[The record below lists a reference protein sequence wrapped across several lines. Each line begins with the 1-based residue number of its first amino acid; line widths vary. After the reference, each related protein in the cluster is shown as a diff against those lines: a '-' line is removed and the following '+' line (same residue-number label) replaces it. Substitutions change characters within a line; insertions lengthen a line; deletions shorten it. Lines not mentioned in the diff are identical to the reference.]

1 MSCQYQPHSDNGTA
15 VADEVGVAGGGPSAS
30 SGRGTGMLVIRGG
43 GTVPALPVLL
53 PPALKGM
60 GGASPTGAVVK

>member
-1 MSCQYQPHSDNGTA
+1 M
-15 VADEVGVAGGGPSAS
+15 GVAGGGPSAS

>member
-1 MSCQYQPHSDNGTA
+1 M
-15 VADEVGVAGGGPSAS
+15 GVAGGGPSAS
-30 SGRGTGMLVIRGG
+30 SGRGMGILAIRGR

-60 GGASPTGAVVK
+60 GGASPTAAVVK